1 MATTAQPVEG
11 RTIEQQVLEIVRE
24 LLLEQGKERAAANLT
39 LQSSFQRDL
48 GLASLDLVELLI
60 RCESRFEIEIP
71 ENIAEQADTVA
82 GWVRAIQQGGQDSS
96 TEPVYRIVPPT
107 RPAPPP
113 PAHAQTIAEVL
124 SWHAAAD
131 PGRIHAHF
139 IEGNSG
145 EGVTIGQLYD
155 ASLKVAR
162 GLIAVG
168 LKREETVALLLPNS
182 RDFLEAFFGIVLAG
196 CIPVP
201 IYPPSPKENLGEYVD
216 RQIRILRNAGVR
228 FLIAFDRIEQ
238 LARILRVNLNTL
250 LDVCDT
256 PTLRYFGA
264 RGAGRLPTPASTALI
279 QYTSGSTGDPKGV
292 VLSHD
297 NLLANMRA
305 IGQAVGVRPDD
316 AVVSWLPL
324 QSDMGLVGC
333 WLFSLYYG
341 LPLTQLSPLEFL
353 RRPESWFWAIHNS
366 RGTLSAGPN
375 FAWELCVRRIP
386 AWTLEG
392 IDLSC
397 WRVAVNAGEMVL
409 PSTIRG
415 FIERF
420 RWTGFRPEAVTPA
433 YGLAEAT
440 VALSIPE
447 IGRGLFVDRVR
458 RADIESRGSA
468 VKAPEAE
475 ADAIEFVGSG
485 RPVEAMQVRVVDDT
499 GRPLPDRVVGRL
511 QFRGASCCLGY
522 FSDPD
527 SRPATR
533 DDGWMDSGDLA
544 YLVDGEIFITGRW
557 KDIIIRAGR
566 KLFPSDIEAAASQAP
581 GLLRGSVCA
590 IGVPDSRSGTE
601 RLVIV
606 AESEAEGESERRR
619 VERGIREKVTA
630 AIGEPPDQVVL
641 LAPGCLAK
649 TANGKLRR
657 SAVKSFYLDSR
668 LPERPTSQ
676 GRQYAAL
683 WLANLDSLAV
693 LAARRGASLLK
704 RAGLEACAKL
714 AARDAD
720 KDTISS
726 ASSRVLSIL
735 GLKVTCE
742 NPAWAG
748 VSGGRLIV
756 ANRIAELDPLAIASV
771 LNGTLSFA
779 GPEACLGA
787 PDWVRRFLEPCILRS
802 KEAIAAALE
811 NGELV
816 VLLPDGAIGEP
827 ASRCRFRLPALHA
840 AIRVGATV
848 IPVAIREVQRQ
859 TFISAAEPIPP
870 AGHSA
875 VELRTQIRSAIDR
888 VYD

>member
-1 MATTAQPVEG
+1 MATTAQPIEG
-11 RTIEQQVLEIVRE
+11 RTIEHQVLEIVRE

-60 RCESRFEIEIP
+60 RCESRLEIEIP
-71 ENIAEQADTVA
+71 EDIAEQADTVA

-96 TEPVYRIVPPT
+96 AEPVYRIVPPA

-113 PAHAQTIAEVL
+113 PAHARTIAEVL

-131 PGRIHAHF
+131 PGRIHVHF

-182 RDFLEAFFGIVLAG
+182 RDFLEAFCGAVLAG

-201 IYPPSPKENLGEYVD
+201 IYPPSPHEDLGEYVD

-228 FLIAFDRIEQ
+228 LLVAFDRIEQ
-238 LARILRVNLNTL
+238 LTRILRVNLSTL
-250 LDVCDT
+250 LDVSDSA
-256 PTLRYFGA
+256 TLRDYGA
-264 RGAGRLPTPASTALI
+264 RGAGRLPAPASTALV

-297 NLLANMRA
+297 NLLANIRA
-305 IGQAVGVRPDD
+305 IGKAVGVRPED

-333 WLFSLYYG
+333 WLLSLYYG

-353 RRPESWFWAIHNS
+353 RRPESWFWAIHHS
-366 RGTLSAGPN
+366 RGTLSAAPN
-375 FAWELCVRRIP
+375 FAWELCARRIP

-409 PSTIRG
+409 PGTVRR
-415 FIERF
+415 FTERF
-420 RWTGFRPEAVTPA
+420 RWAGFRPEAVTAA

-440 VALSIPE
+440 VALSISD
-447 IGRGLFVDRVR
+447 IGRGLFADCVR
-458 RADIESRGSA
+458 RADIESRGVA
-468 VKAPEAE
+468 VTAPAHES
-475 ADAIEFVGSG
+475 DTIEFVGAG
-485 RPVEAMQVRVVDDT
+485 RPVEGMEVRIVDDT
-499 GRPLPDRVVGRL
+499 GQPLPDRVVGRL
-511 QFRGASCCLGY
+511 QFRGASCSLGY
-522 FSDPD
+522 FHDPE
-527 SRPATR
+527 ATQAALR
-533 DDGWMDSGDLA
+533 DGWMDSGDLA
-544 YLVDGEIFITGRW
+544 YLVEGEIFVTGRW
-557 KDIIIRAGR
+557 KDTIIRAGR
-566 KLFPSDIEAAASQAP
+566 KLFPNDIEAAASQAP

-590 IGVPDSRSGTE
+590 IGVPDRRSGTE

-606 AESEAEGESERRR
+606 AESDADGDAERRR
-619 VERGIREKVTA
+619 VERGIREKVAA
-630 AIGEPPDQVVL
+630 AIGNPPDEVVL

-657 SAVKSFYLDSR
+657 SAVKSFYLESKLR
-668 LPERPTSQ
+668 ERPGSP

-704 RAGLEACAKL
+704 RAGLEARAKF
-714 AARDAD
+714 AARGAG
-720 KDTISS
+720 KDTICS

-735 GLKVTCE
+735 GRKVTCE
-742 NPAWAG
+742 NPAWAAVG
-748 VSGGRLIV
+748 GGRLIV
-756 ANRIAELDPLAIASV
+756 ANRIGELDALAIASV
-771 LNGTLSFA
+771 LTGAVSFA

-787 PDWVRRFLEPCILRS
+787 PDWVRRFLAPCILHS
-802 KEAIAAALE
+802 QQAIATALG
-811 NGELV
+811 NGETV

-840 AIRVGATV
+840 AIDAGATV
-848 IPVAIREVQRQ
+848 IPVAIREVRRQ
-859 TFISAAEPIPP
+859 TFVSAAEPIP
-870 AGHSA
+870 AGGRSA
-875 VELRTQIRSAIDR
+875 AELRTEIRSAIDR